1 MTARLL
7 LLSFSR
13 DALAAAAR
21 ATAAGVGH
29 HGSGAHA
36 SDDLRVLW
44 QAHLG
49 CGWSASTPQ
58 MSRRPARPR
67 PEQLTMPN

>member
-13 DALAAAAR
+13 EALAAATH

-36 SDDLRVLW
+36 SDDLRVLRL
-44 QAHLG
+44 AHLG
-49 CGWSASTPQ
+49 CGWPALMPQ
-58 MSRRPARPR
+58 LRGYPARPR

>member
-1 MTARLL
+1 MTARLP

-21 ATAAGVGH
+21 ATTAGIGH

-36 SDDLRVLW
+36 SDNLRVLW
-44 QAHLG
+44 PAHLG
-49 CGWSASTPQ
+49 CGWSALTP
-58 MSRRPARPR
+58 
-67 PEQLTMPN
+67 